1 MFDCWRLHLRH
12 CDRGREM
19 DDREWSWH
27 ATCFR
32 NHQQAAG
39 ELTAMQQTMEDVMAK
54 VIEFY
59 IPNSFT
65 KKVNCIAP
73 NKRGKV
79 IEFPSSKKK
88 SA

>member
-1 MFDCWRLHLRH
+1 MFYYWRA
-12 CDRGREM
+12 CTCATVREM

-27 ATCFR
+27 ASCFR
-32 NHQQAAG
+32 NHQPAAD
-39 ELTAMQQTMEDVMAK
+39 ELRAMRQTMEDVMAK

-59 IPNSFT
+59 IPDSFT
-65 KKVNCIAP
+65 KKVKCIAP
-73 NKRGKV
+73 NERGKV